1 MRISWVMSFVLF
13 MLVSATVTAQR
24 RGPTPTAGPVTL
36 AIHVADPAGT
46 PVGDVR
52 VTLTGV
58 VSRSTRTERG
68 RAVFENLPT
77 GQYNLRFEK
86 PGFIAHDQDVT
97 GKGSKPIDVKITL
110 QPEPVAPDKPAEP
123 VAPPAPSPPPA
134 DTKMVVLDMP
144 AFIEKNYIGR
154 AAGKTTP
161 MACASGGSS
170 TLIQINE
177 PLAEHTHDDAD
188 EFIYVIAGQ
197 GVARLSGREESL
209 GPAVFMMIPRGMPHT
224 VSAGPKKP
232 LVMMSLRTGP
242 GCR

>member
-1 MRISWVMSFVLF
+1 MRVSWMMSFVLLT
-13 MLVSATVTAQR
+13 LVSATVAAQR
-24 RGPTPTAGPVTL
+24 RGPTPTVGPVTF
-36 AIHVADPAGT
+36 AIYVADPAGA
-46 PVGDVR
+46 PVSDVK

-58 VSRSTRTERG
+58 VSRTSRTERG
-68 RAVFENLPT
+68 RTVFENLPT

-86 PGFIAHDQDVT
+86 PGFVALDQDVA

-110 QPEPVAPDKPAEP
+110 QPEPVEPARPEPPPPPP
-123 VAPPAPSPPPA
+123 VAPPA
-134 DTKMVVLDMP
+134 DIKMVVLDMP

-224 VSAGPKKP
+224 ISAGPKKP